1 MTSTPATI
9 TIPRLDEETPRAYAA
24 RVEYLTM
31 GAQRSIDKLAQ
42 NHGKIT
48 ATFTRQAENWSVK
61 YGWVQSARLYDQALA
76 GVAVHRHRAEY
87 DAALE
92 AHRTKI
98 LDKTTS
104 LTRLLDGLEA
114 QVARAI
120 TGQVVEGKDGKTYY
134 IPKMAIDV
142 SALAALVRGRLT
154 VADMEAHALDI
165 PGLRA
170 ALMESA
176 DDA

>member
-31 GAQRSIDKLAQ
+31 GPQRSLDKLAGHKRGTSGGS
-42 NHGKIT
+42 NT
-48 ATFTRQAENWSVK
+48 TAENWSVK

-98 LDKTTS
+98 LDKTAG
-104 LTRLLDGLEA
+104 LTRILDMLEN

-120 TGQVVEGKDGKTYY
+120 VGQVIEGKDGKTYLVS
-134 IPKMAIDV
+134 KMAIDV

-170 ALMESA
+170 ALLEGA

>member
-1 MTSTPATI
+1 VSTPATI
-9 TIPRLDEETPRAYAA
+9 TIPRQPNERAERHEA
-24 RVEYLTM
+24 RVLYLTM
-31 GAQRSIDKLAQ
+31 GADRSLEAIRLKLGKSKALMERWSAADKWAE
-42 NHGKIT
+42 
-48 ATFTRQAENWSVK
+48 QARS
-61 YGWVQSARLYDQALA
+61 YDSSLSY
-76 GVAVHRHRAEY
+76 VAVHRHRAEY

-98 LDKTTS
+98 LDKTAG
-104 LTRLLDGLEA
+104 LTRILDMLEN

-120 TGQVVEGKDGKTYY
+120 VGQVIEGKDGKTYLVS
-134 IPKMAIDV
+134 KMTIDV

-170 ALMESA
+170 ALLESA

>member
-1 MTSTPATI
+1 MSTPATI
-9 TIPRLDEETPRAYAA
+9 TIPRQPNERAERHEA
-24 RVEYLTM
+24 RVLYLTM
-31 GAQRSIDKLAQ
+31 GADRSQEAVSQKLS
-42 NHGKIT
+42 KS
-48 ATFTRQAENWSVK
+48 RQLISRWSAADNWAE
-61 YGWVQSARLYDQALA
+61 QARSYDSSLSH
-76 GVAVHRHRAEY
+76 VAVHRHRTEY

-104 LTRLLDGLEA
+104 LTRILDILEN

-120 TGQVVEGKDGKTYY
+120 VGQVIEGKDGKTYLV
-134 IPKMAIDV
+134 PKMTIDV

-170 ALMESA
+170 ALLEGA